1 MIKSMFSAVSGLRSH
16 QTMMD
21 VIGNNIANI
30 NTPGF
35 KASRVAFTDVYYQTL
50 STSTAPTAAAGGGTN
65 MKQIGYGA
73 TTASIDL
80 LNTRGGYGQTDKTT
94 DVYISGEG
102 YLVAQDGSGDVHY
115 TRVGNLSFDGMGN
128 LVDANGSY
136 ILGQDGGTTGEVMDP
151 YDPDNPIAIGD
162 IGVINVDL
170 TQYSSLAIGS
180 NGNITGVDAAGVTTV
195 LGQIALAAFANPDA
209 LAQEGSL
216 YMKPTG
222 NSGAP
227 IFTPPGS
234 VIAGIFVTGGLEMSN
249 VDLSKQL
256 TDMII
261 AERGFQ
267 ANSRVITTSD
277 EILQDL
283 VNLKR

>member
-21 VIGNNIANI
+21 VIGNNIANV
-30 NTPGF
+30 NTAGF
-35 KASRVAFTDVYYQTL
+35 KASRVAFTDVYYQTMG
-50 STSTAPTAAAGGGTN
+50 SATSPGTAGGSNG
-65 MKQIGYGA
+65 KQIGYGA
-73 TTASIDL
+73 ATSSIDIL
-80 LNTRGGYGQTDKTT
+80 SSRGGYGQTDKST

-102 YLVAQDGSGDVHY
+102 YLVAKDGAGRISY
-115 TRVGNLSFDGMGN
+115 TRVGNLSFDAAGS
-128 LVDANGSY
+128 LVDSNGNY
-136 ILGQDGGTTGEVMDP
+136 IMGKAGGVLAA
-151 YDPDNPIAIGD
+151 YDPSTPINLSELSQIT
-162 IGVINVDL
+162 VDL
-170 TQYSSLAIGS
+170 TAYSNLAIGS
-180 NGNITGVDAAGVTTV
+180 DGTITGIDINGAIQT
-195 LGQIALAAFANPDA
+195 LGQIALATFANPDG
-209 LAQEGSL
+209 LAQDGSL

-222 NSGAP
+222 NSGNP
-227 IFTPPGS
+227 VYTPPGS
-234 VIAGIFVTGGLEMSN
+234 PISGVFVTGGLEMSN

>member
-1 MIKSMFSAVSGLRSH
+1 MLRSMFSAVSGLRSH

-21 VIGNNIANI
+21 VIGNNIANV
-30 NTPGF
+30 NTAGF
-35 KASRVAFTDVYYQTL
+35 KASRVSFTDVYYQTL
-50 STSTAPTAAAGGGTN
+50 GNATAPDLMGGTN
-65 MKQIGYGA
+65 GKQIGYGSA
-73 TTASIDL
+73 IGTIDVL
-80 LNTRGGYGQTDKTT
+80 STRGGYGQTDKST

-102 YLVAQDGSGDVHY
+102 YFVAQDGAGNLSY
-115 TRVGNLSFDGMGN
+115 TRVGNLSFDPAGN
-128 LVDANGSY
+128 LVDGSGHF
-136 ILGQDGGTTGEVMDP
+136 ILGANAAAMDP
-151 YDPDNPIAIGD
+151 YDPDNPLEATELSKIT
-162 IGVINVDL
+162 VDL
-170 TQYSSLAIGS
+170 SAYTNLAIG
-180 NGNITGVDAAGVTTV
+180 GDGMITGIDADGDLTT
-195 LGQIALAAFANPDA
+195 LGQIALAVFPNPDG
-209 LAQEGSL
+209 LGQNGTL
-216 YMKPTG
+216 YMTPTG

-234 VIAGIFVTGGLEMSN
+234 AIAGTFVTGGLEMSN